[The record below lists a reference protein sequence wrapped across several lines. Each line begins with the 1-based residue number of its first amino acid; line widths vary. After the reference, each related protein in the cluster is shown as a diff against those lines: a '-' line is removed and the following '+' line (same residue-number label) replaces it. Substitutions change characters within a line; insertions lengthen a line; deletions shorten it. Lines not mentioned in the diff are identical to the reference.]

1 MFFNFASKQLPMN
14 PTATNIINV
23 WCKEYR
29 KDPKKLKRDDWKQL
43 IAYAVRIGQFVGIK
57 QSQEALQNVNIE
69 KAEGEPE
76 GETTEPSTID

>member
-1 MFFNFASKQLPMN
+1 MN

-29 KDPKKLKRDDWKQL
+29 KDPKKLKRDDYKQL
-43 IAYAVRIGQFVGIK
+43 IAYAVKVGQVVGIMESK
-57 QSQEALQNVNIE
+57 KALQLIEPIE

-76 GETTEPSTID
+76 GETTEPTIE

>member
-1 MFFNFASKQLPMN
+1 MHKQLPMN

-23 WCKEYR
+23 WCKEYK

>member
-1 MFFNFASKQLPMN
+1 MN

-29 KDPKKLKRDDWKQL
+29 KDPKKLKRDDWKQI
-43 IAYAVRIGQFVGIK
+43 IAYAVRVGQFVGIK

-69 KAEGEPE
+69 KAEGESE
-76 GETTEPSTID
+76 GETTDPTTI

>member
-1 MFFNFASKQLPMN
+1 MN

-29 KDPKKLKRDDWKQL
+29 KDPKKLNRDDWKQL
-43 IAYAVRIGQFVGIK
+43 IAYAVRVGQFVGIK

-69 KAEGEPE
+69 KAEGKPE
-76 GETTEPSTID
+76 GETTEPTTID

>member
-1 MFFNFASKQLPMN
+1 MHKQLPMN

-43 IAYAVRIGQFVGIK
+43 IAYAVRVGQFVGIK

-69 KAEGEPE
+69 KAEGDPE
-76 GETTEPSTID
+76 GETTESTAIEQV

>member
-1 MFFNFASKQLPMN
+1 MYFCLNSKVMN

-29 KDPKKLKRDDWKQL
+29 KDPKNLKSDDWKQL
-43 IAYAVRIGQFVGIK
+43 IAYAVRVGQFVGIK

-76 GETTEPSTID
+76 GETTEPTTID

>member
-1 MFFNFASKQLPMN
+1 MYFCLNSKVMN

-23 WCKEYR
+23 WCKEYK
-29 KDPKKLKRDDWKQL
+29 KDPKKLKHDDWKQL
-43 IAYAVRIGQFVGIK
+43 IAYAVRVGQFVGIK

>member
-1 MFFNFASKQLPMN
+1 MN

-23 WCKEYR
+23 WCKEYK
-29 KDPKKLKRDDWKQL
+29 KDPKELKRDDWKQL
-43 IAYAVRIGQFVGIK
+43 IAYAVRVGQFVGIK

-76 GETTEPSTID
+76 GETTEPITID

>member
-1 MFFNFASKQLPMN
+1 MHKQLPMN

-23 WCKEYR
+23 WCKEYK

-43 IAYAVRIGQFVGIK
+43 IAYAVRVGQFVGIK

-69 KAEGEPE
+69 KAEGKPE
-76 GETTEPSTID
+76 GESTESSTID